1 MGTGLYYY
9 DKLGPVPNFKED
21 EMSRPQPL
29 FEFADS
35 IEDRILRR
43 IPIET
48 LVLTLI
54 AGATAFVL
62 FNPITSLLVLLG
74 GLFAIL
80 NFLWLKSA
88 VTRSLVVGNK
98 KSIRALLPL
107 YILRILLIIGI
118 FFIIIIFFS
127 TKIFAFVVG
136 FSMIIPVFLI
146 EAVGALSK
154 LKQWKS

>member
-1 MGTGLYYY
+1 MINWGLS
-9 DKLGPVPNFKED
+9 PIFKGD

-35 IEDRILRR
+35 VEDRILRR

-54 AGATAFVL
+54 ACVTAFVL
-62 FNPITSLLVLLG
+62 FNPINSLLVLLG

-80 NFLWLKSA
+80 NFYWLKSA
-88 VTRSLVVGNK
+88 VTKSLAGNGK

-107 YILRILLIIGI
+107 YILRILLILGI

-127 TKIFAFVVG
+127 KKIFAFVVG
-136 FSMIIPVFLI
+136 FSMIIPVFLF
-146 EAVGALSK
+146 EATGALSK